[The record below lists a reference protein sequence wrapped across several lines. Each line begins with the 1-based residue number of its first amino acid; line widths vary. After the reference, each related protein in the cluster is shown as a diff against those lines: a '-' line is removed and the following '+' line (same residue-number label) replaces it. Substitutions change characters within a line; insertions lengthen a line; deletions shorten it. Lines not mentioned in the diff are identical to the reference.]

1 MNKME
6 DGLNGLIIDILK
18 LFDLHNLY

>member
-6 DGLNGLIIDILK
+6 DDLNGLIIDILK
-18 LFDLHNLY
+18 LFYLHNSY